1 MNETIRNGGG
11 RNRFHWL
18 FPPFCAFLPL
28 KAFLIK
34 VYDNNVFFFLF
45 FCFVCVFFVC
55 FGITFVI
62 MLSKNIQPL
71 KKLKKVRFQSRQY
84 TELHLKK

>member
-1 MNETIRNGGG
+1 MTTT
-11 RNRFHWL
+11 FS
-18 FPPFCAFLPL
+18 
-28 KAFLIK
+28 
-34 VYDNNVFFFLF
+34 FFFS
-45 FCFVCVFFVC
+45 FVLCVFFFVC